1 VPPFRQLGIFRRTLS
16 KKRSSAITDPMAFVA
31 RAIQDEE
38 PQDSQKENAVVDKID
53 KNEATEGSRI
63 LLDPVGMELSKIPEA
78 NLEH

>member
-1 VPPFRQLGIFRRTLS
+1 
-16 KKRSSAITDPMAFVA
+16 MAVVA

>member
-16 KKRSSAITDPMAFVA
+16 KKRSSAITDPMAVVA